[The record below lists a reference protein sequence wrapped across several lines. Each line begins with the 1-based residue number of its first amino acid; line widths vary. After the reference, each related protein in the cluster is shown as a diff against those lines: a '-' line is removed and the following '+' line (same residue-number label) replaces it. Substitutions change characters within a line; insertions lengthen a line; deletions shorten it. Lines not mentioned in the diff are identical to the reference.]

1 MINNVAFDVVIGL
14 VFIFL
19 LYSLLATVI
28 AEIIATKLG
37 LRARNLKEAVNRM
50 LTDEEDFKLKGRWYD
65 FLGKW
70 FLEKIHRIGDSLRLM
85 KNPKNKIIDRFY
97 NNPEIKYLGSSGL
110 FKYPSS
116 FKAVSFSKTLLYL
129 LNGNTPLN
137 TNNIDNTLRSEAQ
150 KVLGSETAEYVLN
163 IWEDSERDIVKFKMQ
178 LEAWFDRSMEQATEW
193 YKRKIQIVLLIIGFM
208 MAWLFNAD
216 SISISHK
223 LSKDKNAREQLVLL
237 TSSYLKTNPPKPD
250 NISYTLSAKEA
261 REYKQNLDSLLI
273 IKETIEA
280 DIESTK
286 TLLGYGSWPP
296 DSIEVYKNNKQIK
309 FRPQLDASL
318 LSVNQKIQ
326 SQTSKTVTFSS
337 SEKWAYFFGIFKRH
351 FWGFLI
357 TAIAISLGAPF
368 WFDLLNKLM
377 SLRTSNK
384 EQTASTN
391 TNLNNTVKPSES
403 K

>member
-14 VFIFL
+14 IFIYL
-19 LYSLLATVI
+19 LYSLLATVV

-50 LTDEEDFKLKGRWYD
+50 LTDEDDFRLKGRWYD

-70 FLEKIHRIGDSLRLM
+70 FLEKIQRIGDSLRLM

-97 NNPEIKYLGSSGL
+97 SNPEIKYLGSSGL

-137 TNNIDNTLRSEAQ
+137 VSNIDSTLRNDAQ
-150 KVLGSETAEYVLN
+150 KVLGKETAEYVLN
-163 IWEDSERDIVKFKMQ
+163 IWEDSEKNIVKFKMQ
-178 LEAWFDRSMEQATEW
+178 LEAWFDRTMEQATEW
-193 YKRKIQIVLLIIGFM
+193 YKRKIQIVLLIIGFV

-216 SISISHK
+216 SISIVHK
-223 LSKDKNAREQLVLL
+223 LSKDKNAREQIVLL
-237 TSSYLKTNPPKPD
+237 TSSYLKSNPKKPED
-250 NISYTLSAKEA
+250 ISTSLTANEAK
-261 REYKQNLDSLLI
+261 EYKQNLDSLI
-273 IKETIEA
+273 NVKETIEA

-296 DSIEVYKNNKQIK
+296 DSVEVYKRSNQIK
-309 FRPQLDASL
+309 FKPQLDASI
-318 LSVNQKIQ
+318 LSVAQKINA
-326 SQTSKTVTFSS
+326 QTGKSLKFNTSD
-337 SEKWAYFFGIFKRH
+337 KWKYFFGIFAKH

-384 EQTASTN
+384 EQTESTN
-391 TNLNNTVKPSES
+391 TNKNNVVKPSES
-403 K
+403 N

>member
-37 LRARNLKEAVNRM
+37 LRARNLKEAINRM
-50 LTDEEDFKLKGRWYD
+50 LTDEEDFNLKGKWYD

-70 FLEKIHRIGDSLRLM
+70 FLEKLTRIGDSLRLM
-85 KNPKNKIIDRFY
+85 KNPENKIINRFY
-97 NNPEIKYLGSSGL
+97 DNPEIKYLGSSGL

-129 LNGNTPLN
+129 LNGNAQLN
-137 TNNIDNTLRSEAQ
+137 ANNIDNTLRNETQ
-150 KVLGSETAEYVLN
+150 KVLGKETASYVLN
-163 IWEDSERDIVKFKMQ
+163 IWEDSERNVVKFKMQ
-178 LEAWFDRSMEQATEW
+178 LEAWFDRTMEQATEW
-193 YKRKIQIVLLIIGFM
+193 YKRKIQIVLLLIGFM

-216 SISISHK
+216 TISITHK
-223 LSKDKNAREQLVLL
+223 LSKDKNAREQIVLL
-237 TSSYLKTNPPKPD
+237 TSSYLKTNPAKSGD
-250 NISYTLSAKEA
+250 ITAALSTLEAKEYN
-261 REYKQNLDSLLI
+261 RNLDSLLN
-273 IKETIEA
+273 IKATIEA
-280 DIESTK
+280 DIEATK

-296 DSIEVYKNNKQIK
+296 DSAEVYQNNNQIK

-318 LSVNQKIQ
+318 LSVNQKIELLTEKRIKFST
-326 SQTSKTVTFSS
+326 SQ
-337 SEKWAYFFGIFKRH
+337 KWAYFFGILKNH

-357 TAIAISLGAPF
+357 TSIAISLGAPF

-384 EQTASTN
+384 EQTNSTN
-391 TNLNNTVKPSES
+391 TNLNNTVKSAES
-403 K
+403 